1 MWALI
6 ESQLKRRPGRA
17 LALLAGIAVA
27 VSSFTVL
34 TAASEASRLEVVGT
48 VGANSRSAYDVLVR
62 PPQSRHELEGAKGL
76 VRPNFLSDH
85 FGGITLDQVTQIRSV
100 SGVDVAAPIAMV
112 GFGSRGGGAPVEL
125 GSSVPSD
132 RRSLFRIRSTR
143 LVDGGLTRIELP
155 NRYSYFTPNEIQID
169 LEKTPH
175 DPYQEIANGQQVPVC
190 REVADAPP
198 EPTGDSDPVLD
209 CYSLSRSWSG
219 AVTDPGTATI
229 PWPAPYLIAAVDPAA
244 EAELI
249 GLDRSVVSGSYLPQT
264 WAEESV
270 DPTLRVVPV
279 LHSAEPT
286 TDATLE
292 VVVEALPAEAAERSV
307 GSVGSDFARSLETV
321 AGEQVWSGSVTAED
335 AYQRVSQQFS
345 GGQGHRSL
353 DTYWRPGPVDQEP
366 VGDTLV
372 PQPTTVPPAQW
383 GEERPVVQ
391 IAPETADTPFR
402 EVSIHGNLPDTQ
414 SCPDEPDPDCDPT
427 YRVQLQ
433 SVGAFDRAAL
443 NEFSELAAESV
454 AAFTPARLSCADQ
467 RSCDLLN
474 GADLRPNASPVGY
487 LQQPPTLLTTLDA
500 LPAFN
505 NGYYRKDAS
514 ASAPISAVR
523 VRVDGVAGFDD
534 ASRERV
540 RLVAEEINERTG
552 LEVDIMLGASRS
564 PQAISLP
571 EGELGRPALSL
582 TELWTKKGVAAV
594 ITEAVDRKSLLLFVL
609 VLVVCALFI
618 GNASAAAVRTRRTE
632 LGILACVGWSRRAR
646 FALVLGELMLLA
658 VIAGLVGA
666 GVAWSTA
673 GALGLTLSWQRCLL
687 AIPAAI
693 VISAG
698 AGLIPAWSASRVVPM
713 AAVRPAV
720 ATGRRASLRF
730 RVVGLGLANLWRR
743 SSRSLL
749 GGAALALGTS
759 ALTLLVAIT
768 TQFEGRLV
776 GSLLGDVVSVQV
788 READYAAVIAMLV
801 LAVICVADVLYL
813 NVRER
818 AAEFATLRA
827 TGWTEASIAALIV
840 VEGVAIGL
848 LGSLVGAGVGVAAA
862 LGLSGSA
869 DSLNALLVLG
879 GVTAVAGAA
888 VAALA
893 LVAPITAQRR
903 QNTVRLLAED
913 D

>member
-1 MWALI
+1 MWVLI
-6 ESQLKRRPGRA
+6 QSQLKRRPGRA

-48 VGANSRSAYDVLVR
+48 VEANSRSAYDVLVR
-62 PPQSRHELEGAKGL
+62 PPQSRHELESAKGL

-100 SGVDVAAPIAMV
+100 PGVDVAAPIAMV

-132 RRSLFRIRSTR
+132 RRSLFRLRSTR
-143 LVDGGLTRIELP
+143 VVDGGLTRIELP
-155 NRYSYFTPNEIQID
+155 NHYSYFTPNEIQFNSGN
-169 LEKTPH
+169 PRN
-175 DPYQEIANGQQVPVC
+175 DPSLEIANGQQVPVC
-190 REVADAPP
+190 REEADAPP
-198 EPTGDSDPVLD
+198 EPSGDSDPVLG
-209 CYSLSRSWSG
+209 CYSLSRDWSG

-270 DPTLRVVPV
+270 DPTLRTVPV
-279 LHSAEPT
+279 LHSAQST

-292 VVVEALPAEAAERSV
+292 VVVEALPAEAAERAV

-345 GGQGHRSL
+345 GDQGHRTMY
-353 DTYWRPGPVDQEP
+353 TYWRPGPVDQEP
-366 VGDTLV
+366 MGDTLV
-372 PQPTTVPPAQW
+372 PQSTTVPPAQW
-383 GEERPVVQ
+383 GEEGLFVQ
-391 IAPETADTPFR
+391 LAPETADTPFR
-402 EVSIHGNLPDTQ
+402 ELSIHGNSLGLYP
-414 SCPDEPDPDCDPT
+414 SE
-427 YRVQLQ
+427 YRVQLR

-443 NEFSELAAESV
+443 NEFSALAAESV

-474 GADLRPNASPVGY
+474 GGDLRPNASPVGY

-505 NGYYRKDAS
+505 NGYYRKDAA

-666 GVAWSTA
+666 GVAWTTA

-720 ATGRRASLRF
+720 ATGRRTSLRF
-730 RVVGLGLANLWRR
+730 RVVGLGLANLRRR

-827 TGWTEASIAALIV
+827 TGWTEASIAALIT

-848 LGSLVGAGVGVAAA
+848 LGSLVGAGAGVAAA

>member
-1 MWALI
+1 MWTLI
-6 ESQLKRRPGRA
+6 RSQLTRRPGRA

-62 PPQSRHELEGAKGL
+62 PPESRHELESAKGL

-100 SGVDVAAPIAMV
+100 PGVDVAAPIAMV
-112 GFGSRGGGAPVEL
+112 GFGSRTGGAPVEL
-125 GSSVPSD
+125 GSSVPRD

-143 LVDGGLTRIELP
+143 VVDGGLTRIELP
-155 NRYSYFTPNEIQID
+155 NHYSYFTPNEIQVD

-175 DPYQEIANGQQVPVC
+175 DPYQELANGQQVPVC
-190 REVADAPP
+190 REDADAPP
-198 EPTGDSDPVLD
+198 EPSGDSDPVLG
-209 CYSLSRSWSG
+209 CYSLSRSWG
-219 AVTDPGTATI
+219 RAVTDPGTATI

-264 WAEESV
+264 WAEEPL
-270 DPTLRVVPV
+270 DPTLHTVPV

-292 VVVEALPAEAAERSV
+292 VVVEALPVEAAERSV

-321 AGEQVWSGSVTAED
+321 AGEQLWSGSVTAEE

-345 GGQGHRSL
+345 RDQVNSPL
-353 DTYWRPGPVDQEP
+353 FTYWRPGPVDQEP

-372 PQPTTVPPAQW
+372 PQPTTVPPDQW
-383 GEERPVVQ
+383 GEDDVPVQ
-391 IAPETADTPFR
+391 IAPEAADTPFR
-402 EVSIHGNLPDTQ
+402 QLSVHGNSLATR
-414 SCPDEPDPDCDPT
+414 SCFDRDSGCDST

-443 NEFSELAAESV
+443 NEFSALAAESV

-505 NGYYRKDAS
+505 NGYYRKGAA

-646 FALVLGELMLLA
+646 FTLVLGELMLLA

-666 GVAWSTA
+666 GVAWTTA
-673 GALGLTLSWQRCLL
+673 GALGLTLSWQHCLL

-720 ATGRRASLRF
+720 ATGRRTSLRF
-730 RVVGLGLANLWRR
+730 RVVGLGLANLRRR

-768 TQFEGRLV
+768 TQFEGKLV
-776 GSLLGDVVSVQV
+776 GTLLGDVVSVQV

-827 TGWTEASIAALIV
+827 TGWTETSIAALIA
-840 VEGVAIGL
+840 VEGVAVGL
-848 LGSLVGAGVGVAAA
+848 LGSLVGAGAGVAAA